1 MLTCD
6 WLSASPISDPA
17 CSLSG
22 GIGTPHHSFLQES
35 EASHTLLPTRS
46 RMLPTAGM
54 ETGWQAGRSDGDCG
68 LLRAW
73 AALKVTALE
82 EPSSCFPREI
92 LAHIGRV
99 FWHSRNSDLFTP
111 ELSCSHSNRT
121 VSQQDMPGAVENSQS
136 HGECRS
142 FPPLVDQILTHGTEE
157 HTPVLEKI
165 EGNDLCSA
173 CW

>member
-1 MLTCD
+1 MLTSD

-17 CSLSG
+17 HGLSG

-35 EASHTLLPTRS
+35 EASRTLLPT
-46 RMLPTAGM
+46 AAM
-54 ETGWQAGRSDGDCG
+54 ETGWQAGRSGGDCG
-68 LLRAW
+68 LLKAC

-82 EPSSCFPREI
+82 EPSSCFQREI
-92 LAHIGRV
+92 LARGGRV

-121 VSQQDMPGAVENSQS
+121 VSQQNMSRAVENSQS
-136 HGECRS
+136 HGECGS
-142 FPPLVDQILTHGTEE
+142 FRPLVDQILTHGTEE
-157 HTPVLEKI
+157 QTPVPEKT
-165 EGNDLCSA
+165 EWNDLYSA

>member
-1 MLTCD
+1 MTGYQLPLSLTRHAVSREV
-6 WLSASPISDPA
+6 LALHTTHFSK
-17 CSLSG
+17 SLKHRIPCCLPGAGCCLLLAWRQG
-22 GIGTPHHSFLQES
+22 G
-35 EASHTLLPTRS
+35 R
-46 RMLPTAGM
+46 
-54 ETGWQAGRSDGDCG
+54 QAGRSDGDCG
-68 LLRAW
+68 LLRAC

-92 LAHIGRV
+92 LAHGGRV
-99 FWHSRNSDLFTP
+99 FWHTRNSDLFTP